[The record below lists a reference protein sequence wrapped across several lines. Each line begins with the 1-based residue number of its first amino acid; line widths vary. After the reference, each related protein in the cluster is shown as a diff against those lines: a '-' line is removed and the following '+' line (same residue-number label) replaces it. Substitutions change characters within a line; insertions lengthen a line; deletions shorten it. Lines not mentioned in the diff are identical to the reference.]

1 MDAADFS
8 PVYHEEDAVRRILGR
23 GGDAEHARDRLARRD
38 FLLYVELAGRD
49 PAAAVAEP
57 TGLRIG
63 IAGVLLNFHSP
74 VAVASDFSLL
84 ELYFSGRLDFG
95 VAGAG
100 LRPDTSPLRPALLDG
115 RPEPD
120 RASYAEKVR
129 ELVRLMR
136 RRPAARDALDAAE
149 VGPAIATS
157 PPIWLRG
164 TSTETAE
171 LAGML
176 GLPYAFHHYLSHASA
191 DASYG
196 LGVIQRYLDTF
207 QPNDQLDAPEYNVAC
222 YGICAE
228 TDERAQAIWRAQLA
242 GSQGNPATDAGRAR
256 DDVPSFLGHPE
267 RCLEQLRDLRQ
278 HYETGELVL
287 HTMAD
292 ELGARLTS
300 YRLLAHAFALPPRPA
315 MSSTKGP

>member
-1 MDAADFS
+1 MTPQLKLSVIDIGWPGNMPAIVAELHELGYHRYWVTEHHGGGQSASPGILAA
-8 PVYHEEDAVRRILGR
+8 L
-23 GGDAEHARDRLARRD
+23 
-38 FLLYVELAGRD
+38 
-49 PAAAVAEP
+49 AAAVAEP

-157 PPIWLRG
+157 PPIWLCG

-207 QPNDQLDAPEYNVAC
+207 QPNDQLDAPEYNECREA
-222 YGICAE
+222 
-228 TDERAQAIWRAQLA
+228 
-242 GSQGNPATDAGRAR
+242 AR
-256 DDVPSFLGHPE
+256 
-267 RCLEQLRDLRQ
+267 C
-278 HYETGELVL
+278 
-287 HTMAD
+287 
-292 ELGARLTS
+292 
-300 YRLLAHAFALPPRPA
+300 
-315 MSSTKGP
+315 